1 MARGMSRTVHV
12 HAQIWVGRLECGS
25 CPVSLT
31 SGGAGLVAMPR
42 TVAGKAHAD
51 FFSSISAQ
59 PLQGKER
66 QVRIRKS
73 LLSVYIEKT
82 GGVRLQRA
90 QGWPARAIRFSLL
103 NAEHWLS
110 ALSHPLLG

>member
-1 MARGMSRTVHV
+1 MRRIVHV
-12 HAQIWVGRLECGS
+12 RAQLWVGPSLS
-25 CPVSLT
+25 AAHALFSLT
-31 SGGAGLVAMPR
+31 SGGVGLVAMTR

-66 QVRIRKS
+66 QVRIRKN

-82 GGVRLQRA
+82 GDVRFQRA
-90 QGWPARAIRFSLL
+90 QGRPARVIIFSLL
-103 NAEHWLS
+103 
-110 ALSHPLLG
+110 